1 MIAKLHRV
9 QKRFKGKRVLEDV
22 NLTINE
28 NEIVGIVG
36 GNGSGK
42 TTILRL
48 LAGLMYAEHGDVI
61 VHGSKIKKGQ
71 FPDNIGL
78 LIETPR
84 FIDRLSGYENLK
96 LLADIKKEIGETEIR
111 SVMKQFK
118 LDPDLKDNVKTYSL
132 GMNQRLGLAQAF
144 MEKPKLLLLDEP
156 TNALDEDSKKR
167 FEEIIFEA
175 RQEGAGVALV
185 SHQKEEIQRLCDRVY
200 MLEEGVL
207 KEVRSV

>member
-1 MIAKLHRV
+1 MIAELHGV
-9 QKRFKGKRVLEDV
+9 QKRFKGKRVLEDI

-48 LAGLMYAEHGDVI
+48 LAGLMYADRGDVI
-61 VHGSKIKKGQ
+61 VHGKKIKKGQ
-71 FPDNIGL
+71 FPGNIGL

-84 FIDRLSGYENLK
+84 FIERLSGYENLQMLAK
-96 LLADIKKEIGETEIR
+96 LKGEIGEAEIR
-111 SVMKQFK
+111 STMEKFK
-118 LDPDLKDNVKTYSL
+118 LDPHLKDAVKTYSL
-132 GMNQRLGLAQAF
+132 GMNQRLGLVQVF

-167 FEEIIFEA
+167 FEEMIFEA
-175 RQEGAGVALV
+175 RQQGAGIALV
-185 SHQKEEIQRLCDRVY
+185 SHNKEEIKRLCDRVY

-207 KEVRSV
+207 KEVQPV

>member
-1 MIAKLHRV
+1 MIVEIRSV
-9 QKRFKGKRVLEDV
+9 QKRFRGKRVLEDV

-28 NEIVGIVG
+28 KEIVGIVG

-48 LAGLMYAEHGDVI
+48 LAGLMYADRGDVM
-61 VHGSKIKKGQ
+61 VHGETLKKGQ
-71 FPDNIGL
+71 FPGNIGL

-84 FIDRLSGYENLK
+84 FIDRLSGYDNLK
-96 LLADIKKEIGETEIR
+96 MLADLKGEIGNPEIR
-111 SVMKQFK
+111 ATMEKLK
-118 LDPDLKDNVKTYSL
+118 LDPDLKDGVKTYSL
-132 GMNQRLGLAQAF
+132 GMNQRLGLTQVF

-167 FEEIIFEA
+167 FEEMLFEA
-175 RQEGAGVALV
+175 REQGAGVALV
-185 SHQKEEIQRLCDRVY
+185 SHHKEEVQRLCDRVY

-207 KEVRSV
+207 KEVQTV